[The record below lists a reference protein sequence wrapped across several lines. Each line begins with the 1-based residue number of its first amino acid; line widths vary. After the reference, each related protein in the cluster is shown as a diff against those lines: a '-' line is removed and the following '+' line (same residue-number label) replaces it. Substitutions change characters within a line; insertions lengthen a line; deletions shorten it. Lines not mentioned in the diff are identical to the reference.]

1 MRVVLSP
8 NLVCEEVGAELL
20 VLVPSEHSA
29 FSLSGETAWLVRNIE
44 AQGALDVFP
53 SPELTELVQR
63 GIVKP
68 LGSEPKLSRRGV
80 LIGGAGVVGAGTL
93 ALGLPPS
100 AMASSGV
107 EFLTGRWRWLDNRT
121 TAVSGINYVDEL
133 RLTGRDL
140 PPELTN
146 GNWDL
151 TISPGVV
158 RPIGSPTRITI
169 VDSEFDDEDEEVLVR
184 LDISQDPR
192 IREGDQASY
201 QSIFI
206 DGTLTKSGGGPSYQ
220 VRFVAPIT

>member
-80 LIGGAGVVGAGTL
+80 LIGAAGVVGAGTL

-107 EFLTGRWRWLDNRT
+107 EFLTGRWRWSDNRT
-121 TAVSGINYVDEL
+121 TAVSGISYVDEL
-133 RLTGRDL
+133 RLTGRDI

-158 RPIGSPTRITI
+158 RPVNSPTSVT
-169 VDSEFDDEDEEVLVR
+169 VDNSRFEAFVL

-206 DGTLTKSGGGPSYQ
+206 DGTLTKAGGGPSYQ